1 VVIFLSREGI
11 SGVIVSLSVEAPSQ
25 APEIAESESDEIF
38 ETPIDDPIEQARLG
52 IEALFAR
59 QSKTLEQAIARYT
72 LKRGRS
78 PPPNYD
84 RWFQFAQERSCLID
98 EYDQIYRDFE
108 PFYRMAKEDAHHFQR
123 MIERGA
129 SKIHESPVEIAV
141 VEIKDGEVHL
151 DAGPEVAYISNW
163 PITLGRVGSLFDVD
177 LLLAEFHTQF
187 SAYLPDMKFLLNSR
201 DEPRVV
207 FNLRDEGALEKAFR
221 PEDPTPFEIAPRP
234 TGEFFKHQSG
244 CVITQ
249 KTPGFANSINDDTAC
264 GYIYSTSRRRV

>member
-1 VVIFLSREGI
+1 
-11 SGVIVSLSVEAPSQ
+11 
-25 APEIAESESDEIF
+25 
-38 ETPIDDPIEQARLG
+38 
-52 IEALFAR
+52 
-59 QSKTLEQAIARYT
+59 
-72 LKRGRS
+72 
-78 PPPNYD
+78 
-84 RWFQFAQERSCLID
+84 
-98 EYDQIYRDFE
+98 
-108 PFYRMAKEDAHHFQR
+108 
-123 MIERGA
+123 
-129 SKIHESPVEIAV
+129 VEIAV

-163 PITLGRVGSLFDVD
+163 PITLGRVGSLFDID

-221 PEDPTPFEIAPRP
+221 PEDPIPFEIAPRP

-264 GYIYSTSRRRV
+264 GYIYSTNRRRV